1 MMTKIPIY
9 KYFQLLR
16 KYLLPLRVEMLALAF
31 TLLAYIGL
39 SLYAPQFLKRFL
51 NQVVEGGATGELIWL
66 AVAFGIANLSFRAV
80 EVLTTYLTG
89 RVSWAATN
97 ALREDFMKHCL
108 SMSMPF
114 HHGKTPGEMIERID
128 GDISN
133 LREFFSTF
141 VTRLLGS
148 ALLLIGILV
157 FLFLENL
164 VVGAIF
170 SLFSILT
177 LVVCGYIRVKGVPA
191 QIETREASSQMFGHL
206 EQRIEGAEDTRSSG
220 GVSYALNKFEE
231 LSFIHFI
238 KGAKAAAINACMMN
252 LAWLLFYAANAA
264 ALGISAYFFIKGE
277 ITLGA
282 VYVIYHYVSMLRNPI
297 EGFVREFENLTKA
310 DASIVRIDETLNSDL
325 CDIDEGDT
333 TPDTEA
339 MSVEFVNVTLCYD
352 GKTKALESVSF
363 KLEKGVSLGLI
374 GETGS
379 GKSSIARLLFR
390 FYEPTSGQIILSG
403 KPANEMRL
411 KQLRNQIVFASQEA
425 EIFEASVFD
434 NVTLF
439 DSSHSRKRVRNE
451 INRVGLGAWL
461 DKLPDGLDTML
472 GHGAVGLSSGQRQM
486 LSMTRAF
493 LKKSS
498 LVILDEP
505 TADLDPTTEEMFTKS
520 LHNLLVG
527 RTVIV
532 IAHRL
537 KTLNLIDQIAV
548 LNRGKLIEYGKRS
561 DLEKDSGSKYA
572 KVLASQKGGLTT

>member
-1 MMTKIPIY
+1 M
-9 KYFQLLR
+9 
-16 KYLLPLRVEMLALAF
+16 
-31 TLLAYIGL
+31 
-39 SLYAPQFLKRFL
+39 
-51 NQVVEGGATGELIWL
+51 
-66 AVAFGIANLSFRAV
+66 
-80 EVLTTYLTG
+80 
-89 RVSWAATN
+89 
-97 ALREDFMKHCL
+97 
-108 SMSMPF
+108 SMSF

-148 ALLLIGILV
+148 GILLIGILV

-164 VVGAIF
+164 IVGILF
-170 SLFSILT
+170 SLFSIFT
-177 LVVCGYIRVKGVPA
+177 LSVCGYIRVKGVPA

-206 EQRIEGAEDTRSSG
+206 EQRIEGAEDIRSSG
-220 GVSYALNKFEE
+220 GVSYALNKFEK
-231 LSFIHFI
+231 LSFVHFI

-264 ALGISAYFFIKGE
+264 ALGVSAYFFIQGE

-282 VYVIYHYVSMLRNPI
+282 VYVVYHYVSMLRNPI

-310 DASIVRIDETLNSDL
+310 DASIVRIDETLNSEL
-325 CDIDEGDT
+325 RDIDNGDAFPVT
-333 TPDTEA
+333 DA
-339 MSVEFVNVTLCYD
+339 MSVEFDDVTLCYK
-352 GKTKALESVSF
+352 GEAKALDSVSF
-363 KLEKGVSLGLI
+363 KLEEGASLGLI

-390 FYEPTSGQIILSG
+390 FYEPSSGQIILSG
-403 KPANEMRL
+403 KPANTIAL
-411 KQLRNQIVFASQEA
+411 SQLRNQIVFASQEA

-439 DSSHSRKRVRNE
+439 DDSHSHERVRNE
-451 INRVGLGAWL
+451 INRVGLGDWL
-461 DKLPDGLDTML
+461 DRLPDGLDTML
-472 GHGAVGLSSGQRQM
+472 GQGAVGLSAGQRQM

-493 LKKSS
+493 LKESS

-505 TADLDPTTEEMFTKS
+505 TADLDPSTEEMFTKS
-520 LHNLLVG
+520 LQDLLAG

-532 IAHRL
+532 SAHRL

-548 LNRGKLIEYGKRS
+548 LNRGKLAEYGKRS
-561 DLEKDSGSKYA
+561 ELENDLGSIYA
-572 KVLASQKGGLTT
+572 KALASQKGGLTL

>member
-51 NQVVEGGATGELIWL
+51 NQVVEGGATVELIWL

-252 LAWLLFYAANAA
+252 LAWLLFYAANAS

-352 GKTKALESVSF
+352 GKTKALDSVSF

-390 FYEPTSGQIILSG
+390 FYEPTNGQIILSG

-439 DSSHSRKRVRNE
+439 DSSHSRERVRNE

-461 DKLPDGLDTML
+461 DRLPDGLDTML